1 MTTVFCLADTNACH
15 SAPCFNGGTCWK
27 GFNGY
32 HCQCV
37 DGFTGDVCTKREF
50 AVSRTIMNVC
60 TQREFVIPRTIMN
73 YDSHKP

>member
-1 MTTVFCLADTNACH
+1 
-15 SAPCFNGGTCWK
+15 
-27 GFNGY
+27 
-32 HCQCV
+32 V